1 MSANAVESSIEDR
14 VTELISQPL
23 HPELFQPA
31 SAVTRGQV
39 LSAFGNVTVG
49 LPTEVIEALVEK
61 VKSIKTD
68 ARSWGLHQV

>member
-1 MSANAVESSIEDR
+1 MSANAEELSIEDR

-31 SAVTRGQV
+31 SAFTQGHV

-49 LPTEVIEALVEK
+49 LPTEVIDALVEL
-61 VKSIKTD
+61 SLI
-68 ARSWGLHQV
+68 HI